1 MTDEQLQERQRCEKI
16 IQNYLSRYK
25 NDLRKTEMLKN
36 ILSKIR
42 NPSCHK
48 KSLPGGG
55 RLNDLT
61 PQDSLDP
68 YTRNLNFE

>member
-1 MTDEQLQERQRCEKI
+1 MTNEQLQERQRCEKI

-42 NPSCHK
+42 NPSCVK
-48 KSLPGGG
+48 KISLSGG
-55 RLNDLT
+55 RSDDLS
-61 PQDSLDP
+61 QQKAA
-68 YTRNLNFE
+68 